1 MIFAFVMFGAF
12 LHVSGMSGV
21 FMDLACLL
29 TKNSKGGPAKV
40 AIFASALFGTISG
53 SAPANVY
60 GTGTFT
66 IPLMKRVGYT
76 APFAGAV
83 EAVASTG
90 GQIMPPIMGAA
101 AFIMADLTGAGYL
114 AVAKAALL
122 PALLYYLALLA
133 MIHFEALSKNLGK
146 LPADQVPDSRRVLSR
161 LYYLL
166 PIVLLLVAM
175 FMGRSVIF
183 CAFFATLC
191 VVLLS
196 FFRRETRMTP
206 SRLLQGLEWSARN
219 ALMISSCCAC
229 AGIVIGVIALTGVAG
244 IDPSDKSQAIDEID
258 RFVVN
263 GPLRGVGMEP
273 GLLPVPMYPNDRRI
287 YPIYEKC
294 EAEGIP
300 LLLMAGGGNGPD
312 ASYSHPMVIDQIAA
326 DFPNLTIIN
335 THGGYPWVTEI
346 LFVAYRRPNLYICP
360 DMYLFNQP
368 GWQDYVTAA
377 NFALQDRFLFGTA
390 YPFIPLEAGV
400 EHFKKLPFKPEV
412 LPKVLYQNAV
422 RALKLDIPID

>member
-1 MIFAFVMFGAF
+1 MIIDFRLRPPARGFLNLSLFRDVQRSARMSRCFG
-12 LHVSGMSGV
+12 MEQ
-21 FMDLACLL
+21 
-29 TKNSKGGPAKV
+29 
-40 AIFASALFGTISG
+40 
-53 SAPANVY
+53 APS
-60 GTGTFT
+60 
-66 IPLMKRVGYT
+66 T
-76 APFAGAV
+76 A
-83 EAVASTG
+83 
-90 GQIMPPIMGAA
+90 
-101 AFIMADLTGAGYL
+101 
-114 AVAKAALL
+114 
-122 PALLYYLALLA
+122 
-133 MIHFEALSKNLGK
+133 
-146 LPADQVPDSRRVLSR
+146 RRS
-161 LYYLL
+161 
-166 PIVLLLVAM
+166 PELLLQEMDA
-175 FMGRSVIF
+175 
-183 CAFFATLC
+183 
-191 VVLLS
+191 
-196 FFRRETRMTP
+196 
-206 SRLLQGLEWSARN
+206 
-219 ALMISSCCAC
+219 
-229 AGIVIGVIALTGVAG
+229 AGISYGVVPGRRAYEFLGGVPNEDICAILEDYPNRFIGVAG

-346 LFVAYRRPNLYICP
+346 LFVAYRRPILYICP

-400 EHFKKLPFKPEV
+400 EHFRKLPFKPEV

>member
-1 MIFAFVMFGAF
+1 MIIDFRLRPPARGFLNLSLFRDVQRSARMSRCFG
-12 LHVSGMSGV
+12 MEQ
-21 FMDLACLL
+21 
-29 TKNSKGGPAKV
+29 
-40 AIFASALFGTISG
+40 
-53 SAPANVY
+53 APS
-60 GTGTFT
+60 
-66 IPLMKRVGYT
+66 T
-76 APFAGAV
+76 ARCSP
-83 EAVASTG
+83 E
-90 GQIMPPIMGAA
+90 
-101 AFIMADLTGAGYL
+101 
-114 AVAKAALL
+114 
-122 PALLYYLALLA
+122 
-133 MIHFEALSKNLGK
+133 
-146 LPADQVPDSRRVLSR
+146 
-161 LYYLL
+161 
-166 PIVLLLVAM
+166 LLLQEMDA
-175 FMGRSVIF
+175 
-183 CAFFATLC
+183 
-191 VVLLS
+191 
-196 FFRRETRMTP
+196 
-206 SRLLQGLEWSARN
+206 
-219 ALMISSCCAC
+219 
-229 AGIVIGVIALTGVAG
+229 AGISYGVVPGRRAYEFLGGVPNEDICAILEDYPNRFIGVAG